1 MRASSDC
8 GRAGAPEYFPAFRN
22 PVRKE
27 KTMTTLKLSSLARAV
42 AICVGALAIAGGAG
56 AADKGDKATYDQ
68 AKASAKAAYDT
79 DKKAC
84 DSLKDNAKDIC
95 VAEAK
100 AKRTRVEENAEA
112 AYKTTPKARE
122 EAIHEIAEAD
132 YEVAKERCD
141 DKAGNEKD
149 VCVKEAKAAMTRA
162 QADAKAAQKGTEA
175 RMDASKDKR
184 DADYK
189 VAAEKCDTMSGDAK
203 DSCVKTAKARY
214 GK

>member
-1 MRASSDC
+1 
-8 GRAGAPEYFPAFRN
+8 
-22 PVRKE
+22 
-27 KTMTTLKLSSLARAV
+27 MTTFKLSSLARA
-42 AICVGALAIAGGAG
+42 AALCAGAVLFAGGAS
-56 AADKGDKATYDQ
+56 AADTGNKATYDQ
-68 AKASAKAAYDT
+68 AKASAKAAYDA

-84 DSLKDNAKDIC
+84 DSLNGNAKDIC
-95 VAEAK
+95 VAQAK

-112 AYKTTPKARE
+112 AYKNTPKARE

-149 VCVKEAKAAMTRA
+149 VCVKEATAAMTRA
-162 QADAKAAQKGTEA
+162 QADAKATQKGSEA

-189 VAAEKCDTMSGDAK
+189 VAAERCDAMSGDAK
-203 DSCVKTAKARY
+203 DACVRNAKAQY